1 MSKFK
6 KLILILSINLLM
18 TSYTLAES
26 KTVLLDLDYILSNT
40 KIGKNIFQ
48 ELEKNENKK
57 IEELKSQ
64 EKNLKNQENKI
75 LASKNIISKD
85 ELNKK
90 INDFKV
96 KLNEYKKIKNQEI
109 EKLKKKR
116 SEEILKILSLI
127 NPVIQKYMQDNSISI
142 ILDKK
147 NVFIADKNYDIT
159 EKLIE
164 LIDKNLINN

>member
-26 KTVLLDLDYILSNT
+26 KTVLLDLDHILSNT

-57 IEELKSQ
+57 IEELKTQ

-85 ELNKK
+85 ELNQK

-96 KLNEYKKIKNQEI
+96 KLNEYKKMKNQEI

>member
-85 ELNKK
+85 ELNQK

-96 KLNEYKKIKNQEI
+96 KLNEYKKMKNQEI